1 MRLKPS
7 TSQELLE
14 LFTLVAQHGSIAGAA
29 RHMNI
34 APSLAT
40 RKIAQLEDGL
50 NARLFERTTRSI
62 KLTEAGEMALRWA
75 SQSLESQAQ
84 LIDDLS
90 ALQGTPSG
98 LIRIMAVHYS
108 AVAYL
113 PVLLAKFCE
122 MYPQIRL
129 SIATSDSP
137 VNIVEGHY
145 DLAIQSGR
153 IPDSN
158 VIGQRV
164 REYQR
169 ILCATP
175 AYIARKGVPSTPD
188 DLMAHDCLTHSTN
201 ETRNWFFL
209 RGKELVS
216 RAIDPFIEVDN
227 YALLLELTR
236 SSLGISRLSRTLVK
250 HEIASGTLVPLL
262 PKYSCVYPD
271 GELPGLWVLYPNR
284 RVLGRTR
291 LLIDYLIEHLPGV
304 MDPP

>member
-7 TSQELLE
+7 TSPELLE
-14 LFTLVAQHGSIAGAA
+14 LFTLVVQHGSIAGAA

-84 LIDDLS
+84 LIDDLA

-113 PVLLAKFCE
+113 PVLLAKFCA
-122 MYPQIRL
+122 MYPQIRI

-137 VNIVEGHY
+137 VNLVEGHY
-145 DLAIQSGR
+145 DLAVQSGR

-175 AYIARKGVPSTPD
+175 GYVARKGTPAVPA
-188 DLMAHDCLTHSTN
+188 DLAAHDCLTHSTN
-201 ETRNWFFL
+201 ETRTWFFL
-209 RGKELVS
+209 RGKKLVS
-216 RAIDPFIEVDN
+216 RPIDPFIEVDN
-227 YALLLELTR
+227 YSLLLELTR

-250 HEIASGTLVPLL
+250 QELASGKLVQLL

-291 LLIDYLIEHLPGV
+291 LLIDYLVENLPEV

>member
-7 TSQELLE
+7 TNPQLLE
-14 LFTLVAQHGSIAGAA
+14 LFVLVAQQGSIASAA

-75 SQSLESQAQ
+75 AQSLESQEQ

-113 PVLLAKFCE
+113 PVLLAKFCA

-129 SIATSDSP
+129 SIATSDRP
-137 VNIVEGHY
+137 VNLVEQHY

-153 IPDSN
+153 IPDSS

-169 ILCATP
+169 VLCATP
-175 AYIARKGVPSTPD
+175 AYLKRKGVPSTPD
-188 DLMAHDCLTHSTN
+188 DLVAHDCLTHSAS

-209 RGKELVS
+209 HGKQLVS
-216 RAIDPFIEVDN
+216 RSIDPYIEVDN
-227 YALLLELTR
+227 YSLLLELAR
-236 SSLGISRLSRTLVK
+236 SSLGISRLARALVK
-250 HEIASGTLVPLL
+250 DELASGKLVPLM

-291 LLIDYLIEHLPGV
+291 LLIDYLIEHLPGA
-304 MDPP
+304 MNP